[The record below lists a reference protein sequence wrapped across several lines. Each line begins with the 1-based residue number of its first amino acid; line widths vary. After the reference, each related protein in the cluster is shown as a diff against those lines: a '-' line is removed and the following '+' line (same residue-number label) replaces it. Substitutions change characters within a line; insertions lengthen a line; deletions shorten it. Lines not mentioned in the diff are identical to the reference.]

1 MREVEVLRRLNP
13 SLEDLREG
21 DLWRA
26 FTALS
31 ERTDKYKAWFRT
43 FICEEPF
50 PELLGWRIPHG
61 YDLSLDEH
69 SGLYL
74 GQLTRN
80 IDRADLEG
88 GGRTLRGS
96 FGFFQNSESNVW
108 TAFTSEDRDFFEK
121 GLSQF
126 IESYRPEASP
136 AYSSSKDLQRL
147 LSSLEREAD
156 AELIVQKAVLYS
168 HQEEGEITFKKR
180 PFRNLFSMAQEQ
192 DMYVDK
198 VEFTLEAGQSTL
210 LHAFLSRDGVSYFY
224 EGDAKYLQNLFL
236 PELAEASQTKTDLLR
251 GRARRDP
258 ADDTKPVD
266 IVFDKP
272 PLERSEDNQRL
283 LSAIG
288 SLSRGSLAVFHDN
301 PYVHASFL
309 DLNDGSSYEVFATEN
324 NRITIIPNFS
334 SSVYSFSRLV
344 EQIFKDFQEGRLEEP
359 MQPDYDMED
368 FLAG

>member
-13 SLEDLREG
+13 NLENLREA

-31 ERTDKYKAWFRT
+31 EQSDKYKVWFRT

-50 PELLGWRIPHG
+50 SHLLERRTPRG
-61 YDLSLDEH
+61 YDLTLEEH

-96 FGFFQNSESNVW
+96 FGFFQNSESNIW

-121 GLSQF
+121 GLSRF
-126 IESYRPEASP
+126 IESYRPAVSP

-147 LSSLEREAD
+147 LSSLERDAD
-156 AELIVQKAVLYS
+156 ADLIVQKSVLYS

-180 PFRNLFSMAQEQ
+180 PFRKLFSMAEEQ

-198 VEFTLEAGQSTL
+198 VEFTLEGSQSTL

-224 EGDAKYLQNLFL
+224 EGDAKYLEQLFL

-251 GRARRDP
+251 GRERRSP

-272 PLERSEDNQRL
+272 SLQETKDNQRL
-283 LSAIG
+283 LAAIE
-288 SLSRGSLAVFHDN
+288 SLSRGSMAVFHDN

-309 DLNDGSSYEVFATEN
+309 DLNDGSSYEVFATED

-344 EQIFKDFQEGRLEEP
+344 EQIFQDFQEGRLEEP
-359 MQPDYDMED
+359 TRPEYEMED